1 MRLTRANYHG
11 KKANVEYMSVSQFKS
26 FKKCEARALAEIKG
40 EYVREESTALLVGS
54 YVDAYFDGTMDKFTK
69 AHPEMF
75 KKDGSLKA
83 DFAKANEI
91 IARIE
96 KDAQFM
102 RYLKG
107 KKQCI
112 MTGTIKDV
120 PVKIMMDVYL
130 PGKRIVDRKIMADF
144 DRKYDESLGWIPFYE
159 AWGYDTQGGV
169 YQEIVRQNIGEKLP
183 FYLGAA
189 TKEKIPD
196 IDLIYMEQSTLD
208 IALEDF
214 ENNVER
220 YDAIKKGII
229 PPERCNKCD
238 YCKSTKVLTEPTSSD
253 EYI

>member
-11 KKANVEYMSVSQFKS
+11 TNANKEYMSVSQFKS
-26 FKKCEARALAEIKG
+26 FTKCEARALAEIKG
-40 EYVREESTALLVGS
+40 EYVREETTSLLVGS
-54 YVDAYFDGTMDKFTK
+54 YVDAHFDGTMDKFTE

-75 KKDGSLKA
+75 KKDGTLKA

-112 MTGTIKDV
+112 MTGTIQGV

-130 PGKRIVDRKIMADF
+130 PGKRIVDRKIMADLE
-144 DRKYDESLGWIPFYE
+144 RKYDEEAGWLPFYE

-169 YQEIVRQNIGEKLP
+169 YQEIVRQNTGEKLP
-183 FYLGAA
+183 FILGVA

-196 IDLIYMEQSTLD
+196 IDLINMEQSTLD
-208 IALEDF
+208 IALEFF
-214 ENNVER
+214 ESRVER

-229 PPERCNKCD
+229 KPDRCNKCD
-238 YCKSTKVLTEPTSSD
+238 YCKSTKVLTELTSSD